1 MIGIVFALL
10 NSLAHAISAVLI
22 RKRIDESNFLSVA
35 LVTTIIGNLI
45 VWPPTI
51 LLTDLESINI
61 IGILFFSLA
70 GTLAPGLS
78 RVFLFRSMETIGVT
92 SRIVFSIYPIYSVIL
107 GILFLGEILTLE
119 NIIGIL
125 FVLLGVIIIE
135 IIVKNSKNGS
145 KGLFPK
151 KDLILPLF
159 ASLVVAF
166 SHFIRKQG
174 LNLYNEQLL
183 GVAIG
188 YSAALIIHLIMFIS
202 MPSKNYNTLSK
213 NDFKLFWKASIFLS
227 LAWIFAFYA
236 LSYEKIS
243 IVTPLM
249 QTQPLFIL
257 LFAHQ
262 YLKECEKISLKLV
275 ASSILVVAGIILI
288 TM

>member
-35 LVTTIIGNLI
+35 LVTTIIGTLI

-51 LLTDLESINI
+51 LLTDLESVNI

-78 RVFLFRSMETIGVT
+78 RIFLFRSMETIGVT

-135 IIVKNSKNGS
+135 IIVKNSKIES

-202 MPSKNYNTLSK
+202 MPSKNYNALSK